1 MTKFNLN
8 SNYIKDY
15 KFSDKSNEIEKKIYK
30 VRNNDFDIFENGEN
44 YVIYRIDNLSKK
56 KPDINDA
63 QTKKEILKLVV
74 QKNKFDYNRKL
85 LQQIRN
91 GEFTQ
96 NNFLNFGEDKIQPFT
111 LNSIKDNNK
120 FEINSVQMLYSL
132 PINSFT
138 LINDEGGSIYLA
150 KVKNYDDV
158 NLQLKANEYD
168 QFSSKE
174 NTRIRNNI
182 LKSYD
187 LFLNKKYNVNVN
199 QVALNNIKNL
209 FQ

>member
-1 MTKFNLN
+1 M
-8 SNYIKDY
+8 
-15 KFSDKSNEIEKKIYK
+15 
-30 VRNNDFDIFENGEN
+30 
-44 YVIYRIDNLSKK
+44 
-56 KPDINDA
+56 
-63 QTKKEILKLVV
+63 
-74 QKNKFDYNRKL
+74 

-96 NNFLNFGEDKIQPFT
+96 NNFLNFGEDKIQPLT

-158 NLQLKANEYD
+158 SLQLKANEYD